1 MSARYAPQISSS
13 PAQSRTD
20 APAAVRRAPAVDR
33 PLFTAQVLLGALGMV
48 GVAAGSSEP
57 VSAVSHGLRVLAAL
71 AVTLLVARLSVRAV
85 MKLSP
90 YVFTLTLGLLV
101 AVLVVG
107 ISPAGSESKR
117 WLDLGVFTLQPS
129 EFMKVAVVAYLAAF
143 FYNHL
148 GDWHIWRP
156 MLVIGLAVATVVAEP
171 DLSTGLFIFTL
182 AFTVMIAAGTTLT
195 RLFAIT
201 LAAAAIATL
210 LAAPYLSQFS
220 YLKDRVIGY
229 ADLWGAR
236 EQTETT
242 SYQALQAQ
250 EAIARGGI
258 TGIGPGRSTQVPEA
272 DTDFVSVAIGQALGL
287 LGLVTLVAIYLLIA
301 GRGLRIGSSVEGPA
315 ALLAAGA
322 TAYICGQAGLNLLVA
337 SGLAPVTG
345 IPLPGVSHGFNSLL
359 SVAIAFGFLHIAA
372 RTAHTQASEA
382 GA

>member
-1 MSARYAPQISSS
+1 MSEGASGGG
-13 PAQSRTD
+13 T
-20 APAAVRRAPAVDR
+20 VRVPTLDR
-33 PLFTAQVLLGALGMV
+33 PLLTAQILLGALGMV
-48 GVAAGSSEP
+48 GVAAGASEP
-57 VSAVSHGLRVLAAL
+57 TSPVGHGLRVLAAI
-71 AVTLLVARLSVRAV
+71 AITLLVSRLSVKAV
-85 MKLSP
+85 LKLSP
-90 YVFTLTLGLLV
+90 IVFVVSLALLV
-101 AVLVVG
+101 AVLIVG

-129 EFMKVAVVAYLAAF
+129 EFMKVAVIAYLAAF
-143 FYNHL
+143 FHNHL

-182 AFTVMIAAGTTLT
+182 AFTVMIAAGTTIT
-195 RLFAIT
+195 RLLSIT

-236 EQTETT
+236 EQADTT

-250 EAIARGGI
+250 EAVARGGI
-258 TGIGPGRSTQVPEA
+258 TGIGPGRSAQVPEA
-272 DTDFVSVAIGQALGL
+272 DTDFISVAIGQSLGL
-287 LGLVTLVAIYLLIA
+287 LGLATLVAVYLLIA
-301 GRGLRIGSSVEGPA
+301 RRGLRIGSAVDGPA
-315 ALLAAGA
+315 SLLAAGA

-372 RTAHTQASEA
+372 RTAHKQAGPEA
-382 GA
+382 TAA

>member
-1 MSARYAPQISSS
+1 MSERLPNERCTSDRSA
-13 PAQSRTD
+13 
-20 APAAVRRAPAVDR
+20 RAPAVDR
-33 PLFTAQVLLGALGMV
+33 PLLTAQLLLGALGMV

-57 VSAVSHGLRVLAAL
+57 MSPVGHGLRVLAAV
-71 AVTLLVARLSVRAV
+71 AVTLLVSRLSVKAV
-85 MKLSP
+85 LKLSP
-90 YVFTLTLGLLV
+90 FVFTVTLALLV
-101 AVLVVG
+101 AVLFFG

-129 EFMKVAVVAYLAAF
+129 EFMKVAVIAYLAAF

-182 AFTVMIAAGTTLT
+182 AFTVMIAAGTTIT
-195 RLFAIT
+195 RLLSIT

-236 EQTETT
+236 EQTDTT

-250 EAIARGGI
+250 EAIARGGV

-272 DTDFVSVAIGQALGL
+272 DTDFISVAIGQALGL
-287 LGLVTLVAIYLLIA
+287 IGLATLVAIYLLIA
-301 GRGLRIGSSVEGPA
+301 GRGLRIGGRVEGPA

-372 RTAHTQASEA
+372 RVAHKQAASAPTA
-382 GA
+382 GAGA

>member
-1 MSARYAPQISSS
+1 M
-13 PAQSRTD
+13 
-20 APAAVRRAPAVDR
+20 DR
-33 PLFTAQVLLGALGMV
+33 PLLAAQLLLGALGMV
-48 GVAAGSSEP
+48 GVAAGSAEP
-57 VSAVSHGLRVLAAL
+57 VPAIGHGLRVLAAVG
-71 AVTLLVARLSVRAV
+71 VTLLVSRLSVKAV
-85 MKLSP
+85 LKLSP
-90 YVFTLTLGLLV
+90 YMFVITLVLLGL
-101 AVLVVG
+101 VLFVG

-117 WLDLGVFTLQPS
+117 WLDMGFFTLQPS

-156 MLVIGLAVATVVAEP
+156 MAVIGLAVATVVAEP

-195 RLFAIT
+195 RLLSIT
-201 LAAAAIATL
+201 LAAAAFATL
-210 LAAPYLSQFS
+210 LAGPYLSQFS

-236 EQTETT
+236 EQTDTL
-242 SYQALQAQ
+242 SYQASQAQ
-250 EAIARGGI
+250 QAIARGGI

-287 LGLVTLVAIYLLIA
+287 LGLATLVTTYLVVA
-301 GRGLRIGSSVEGPA
+301 RRGLRIGTAVEGPA

-359 SVAIAFGFLHIAA
+359 SVAIAFGFLHLAA
-372 RTAHTQASEA
+372 RTARAQAAA
-382 GA
+382 GAGA